1 MLSNALL
8 DPIEQSIV
16 ESTPACNDCGFQP
29 YCGSEPVYH
38 YATQKDIIGHKALSG
53 FCKKN
58 MAIMRR
64 LITLIEDDLEARK
77 ILLSWVKI

>member
-1 MLSNALL
+1 MLSSALL
-8 DPIEQSIV
+8 DPLEASIA
-16 ESTPACNDCGFQP
+16 ESVPGCHDCGFQP

-38 YATQKDIIGHKALSG
+38 YATQKDPVGHKALSG

-64 LITLIEDDLEARK
+64 LISLMEDDPAAKK
-77 ILLSWVKI
+77 ILHSWVRV